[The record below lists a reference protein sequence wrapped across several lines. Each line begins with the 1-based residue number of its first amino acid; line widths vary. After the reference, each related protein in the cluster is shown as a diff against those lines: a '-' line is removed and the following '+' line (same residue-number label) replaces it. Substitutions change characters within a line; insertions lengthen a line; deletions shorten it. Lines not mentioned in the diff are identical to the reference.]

1 MFFDEWDSVE
11 WNKFFSFI
19 FRCVHLYLNRG
30 LITIKYDKTLDN
42 YKASFGNSVTESEM
56 ARIIDEIINIKRQS
70 AFNVSDFLT
79 IYNKFDNPLKF
90 EKIFH
95 VNNSRKLI
103 NHYLRNLKNNE
114 FVYVERTKHWEKM

>member
-1 MFFDEWDSVE
+1 M
-11 WNKFFSFI
+11 
-19 FRCVHLYLNRG
+19 YLNRG

>member
-70 AFNVSDFLT
+70 AFNVSDFLS
-79 IYNKFDNPLKF
+79 IYNKYDNPLKF
-90 EKIFH
+90 EKLFH

-103 NHYLRNLKNNE
+103 NHYLKNLKNNQ
-114 FVYVERTKHWEKM
+114 FGYIERTKHWEKM